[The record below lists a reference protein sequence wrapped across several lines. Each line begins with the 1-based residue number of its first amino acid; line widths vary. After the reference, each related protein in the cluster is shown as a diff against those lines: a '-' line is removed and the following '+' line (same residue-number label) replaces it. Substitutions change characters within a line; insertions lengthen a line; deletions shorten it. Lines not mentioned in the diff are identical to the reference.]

1 MKYILIL
8 LVSFAFGQMP
18 SMTYINGQWYNA
30 EELKEKE
37 MKEIKEYLF
46 GTEMPDF
53 YAVKIPTLVP
63 DKYISK
69 SDILDY
75 AEECYNDS
83 TFVDRTVYIRGKFI
97 NNPYWTHKEPTF
109 SGFIKWL
116 RSK

>member
-8 LVSFAFGQMP
+8 LISFAFGQVPILPIGMNSGDYVP
-18 SMTYINGQWYNA
+18 EPIQSEQ
-30 EELKEKE
+30 
-37 MKEIKEYLF
+37 YLPALQA
-46 GTEMPDF
+46 M
-53 YAVKIPTLVP
+53 I
-63 DKYISK
+63 
-69 SDILDY
+69 DY

-83 TFVDRTVYIRGKFI
+83 TFVDRAVYIRGKFI